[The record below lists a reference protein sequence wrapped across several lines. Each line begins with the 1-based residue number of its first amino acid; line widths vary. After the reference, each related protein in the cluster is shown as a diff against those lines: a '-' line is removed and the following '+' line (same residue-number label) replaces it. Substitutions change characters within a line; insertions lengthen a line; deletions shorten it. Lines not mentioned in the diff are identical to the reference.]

1 MVTTCTSIRRRIEN
15 HGASPEPHSR
25 RREVIDMSVNR
36 ERPVRKAVSFT
47 DAEWQRVSERM
58 EISRDASFD
67 AFARRACLESEVKV
81 VRQTFD
87 PQALRAE
94 LARIG
99 NNVNQVA
106 RQANIEQKATAEQ
119 VQEVRALMREVQ
131 RVVLAEFRR
140 QG

>member
-1 MVTTCTSIRRRIEN
+1 
-15 HGASPEPHSR
+15 
-25 RREVIDMSVNR
+25 MSVKR

-47 DAEWQRVSERM
+47 AAEWERVSERVAV
-58 EISRDASFD
+58 SNDSSFD
-67 AFARRACLESEVKV
+67 AFARRACLEGQVKV
-81 VRQTFD
+81 VRQSFD

-94 LARIG
+94 LSRIG

-106 RQANIEQKATAEQ
+106 RQANVDQEATAEQ

>member
-1 MVTTCTSIRRRIEN
+1 
-15 HGASPEPHSR
+15 
-25 RREVIDMSVNR
+25 MSVNR

-106 RQANIEQKATAEQ
+106 RQANIEQEATAEQ

>member
-1 MVTTCTSIRRRIEN
+1 
-15 HGASPEPHSR
+15 
-25 RREVIDMSVNR
+25 MSVNR

-47 DAEWQRVSERM
+47 GAEWQRVSERM

-106 RQANIEQKATAEQ
+106 RQANIEQEATAEQ
-119 VQEVRALMREVQ
+119 VQEIRALMREVQ

-140 QG
+140 QR